1 MEKMIVNLDDI
12 TVENIPNFSAYE
24 EFKNELGFE
33 LENRQFIRTYL
44 PPEIKARNDA
54 LSSAIGFMH
63 PEHLRMKANELLKS
77 QQIDGKYDDL
87 IDLMASKNNNNYNQ
101 FSSMWSPLIWQARE
115 DSSQQKVEISTKNG
129 KKSIDAF
136 DIDYLI
142 AESLQHLYSSEDPA
156 AEYYDWCERQQK
168 IEVDIN
174 TCGTTEDEIAT
185 RNSFIGFLDDRE
197 TEIKRI
203 IQLYAGAAFN
213 TNCRMQESAQEK
225 LKFLTFKL
233 GELRRLRQR
242 TENTKSHADSNE
254 YFEQRERRQ
263 QQIATSVTSGLVA
276 MEALSLGD
284 KQLAEHAFKVSIEH
298 GLGETFVNMRPETQT
313 VEQANNKIQSA
324 HNNRAQMEAMFA
336 ALRNGKT
343 VEQWKNENQNSN
355 NNTYHS
361 STIRSNVRNLRGW
374 EITRFREAT
383 NRMSA

>member
-12 TVENIPNFSAYE
+12 TVENIPNFSSYE
-24 EFKNELGFE
+24 EFKSELGFE

-54 LSSAIGFMH
+54 LSSAIGFMP
-63 PEHLRMKANELLKS
+63 PEHLRMKADELLKN
-77 QQIDGKYDDL
+77 QQINGKYDDL
-87 IDLMASKNNNNYNQ
+87 INLMASKNNDNYNQ

-115 DSSQQKVEISTKNG
+115 DTSRQKVEIFTKNG

-136 DIDYLI
+136 DMDYLI
-142 AESLQHLYSSEDPA
+142 AENLQHLYSSEDPA

-168 IEVDIN
+168 IEIDIN
-174 TCGTTEDEIAT
+174 TCGTTEDEIVA

-197 TEIKRI
+197 TEMKRVM
-203 IQLYAGAAFN
+203 QLYAGAAFN
-213 TNCRMQESAQEK
+213 VNCRMQESAQEK

-233 GELRRLRQR
+233 SELRRLRQR
-242 TENTKSHADSNE
+242 TENTKSHADSKE
-254 YFEQRERRQ
+254 YFEQRDRRQ
-263 QQIATSVTSGLVA
+263 QQIASSATAGLVA

-284 KQLAEHAFKVSIEH
+284 KRLTEQAHNASLEH
-298 GLGETFVNMRPETQT
+298 GLGESFVNMRPETKT
-313 VEQANNKIQSA
+313 VEQANSKIQSA

-343 VEQWKNENQNSN
+343 VEQWRLENQNSN
-355 NNTYHS
+355 NNTHHS
-361 STIRSNVRNLRGW
+361 STVRNNVRNLRGW

-383 NRMSA
+383 NGMSA